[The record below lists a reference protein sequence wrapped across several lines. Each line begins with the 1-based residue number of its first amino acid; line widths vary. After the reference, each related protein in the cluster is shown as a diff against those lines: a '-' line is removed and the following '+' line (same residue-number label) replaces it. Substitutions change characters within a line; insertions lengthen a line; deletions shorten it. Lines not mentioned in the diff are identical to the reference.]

1 MSDSFT
7 EACNKRDKVLR
18 TRVKRLGQ
26 MLGEIIASQAGEDV
40 LHNVER
46 LRKGFIQ
53 LRGRPDSNKLDRLK
67 KMIDKLSPDALR
79 PIIRAF
85 STYFQVVNI
94 AEESFQHR
102 QRRQIAASGQPL
114 WQGSFDHCLRELRSS
129 GITPDQLQDL
139 LDDVRY
145 MPVFTAH
152 PTESKRRAILL
163 QLRRIFE
170 ANEQLDMPE
179 VLVNHKQRRE
189 RELKNRMQALWKT
202 DEMRPA
208 KPDVIHE
215 VRMGL
220 HHYNESLFEAVP
232 IVYRRLADGIDR
244 VYGDHP
250 DYTRIDLPT
259 LLRFGSWIGGDRDGN
274 PNVTSDTTLKA
285 VLIQQSTI
293 LRFYLKK
300 VNELIGELTQ
310 SMHFC
315 SPSPAFA
322 SSLESDEEYRAQF
335 DSDWSARF
343 PEEPYR
349 RKLYVMALRLTQAI
363 ARTETRLE
371 GGAPDMN
378 APGYRAEDEF
388 IRDLNLMRDS
398 LASHGD
404 HDLANENL
412 LDLIRLAKTFGFY
425 LARLDIRQESNVHLD
440 TVAEVL
446 KAAGIEDNYAELNEE
461 AKLKLMGELTL
472 KGNLSFDR
480 KNLTEM
486 SREVLSVFDVVAE
499 MQQCVSPMVIG
510 RYVIS
515 MAHHA
520 SDVMHVMFLA
530 SLSGLVGQAKGK
542 TFCNIGVSPLF
553 ETITD
558 LSHIEPVMTQLLD
571 DPVYRKLLKAHSTL
585 QEVMLGYSDSAKDG
599 GIVASVWT
607 LYQAQQK
614 VISLG
619 KERGIRIRLF
629 HGRGGTIGRG
639 GGPTH
644 QAITSQ
650 PAGTVL
656 GQIKFTEQGEVLSYK
671 YSNPE
676 TAVFEL
682 TMGLTGV
689 IQASRNLVEKTKPDE
704 KLYTKVM
711 EQLQLH
717 GEKHY
722 RTLTEDVK
730 GFIDYFY
737 EATPVS
743 EIGMLNIGSR
753 PSHRKKG
760 DLSKY
765 SVRAIAW
772 VFGWAQSRHTLPAW
786 YGLGI
791 ALEAYVGKSKQRLDE
806 LRRLY
811 KKWPFFRNLLS
822 NTQMA
827 LFKSDMDIARE
838 YADLMQ
844 NQEDADTIYE
854 LITEEYERCKEWIL
868 KIAELDE
875 LLDDNDLLK
884 RSLSRREPYLD
895 PLNHIQLALIRR
907 YRDQEQDEDE
917 RERQLDPLL
926 RSINAIA
933 AGMRN
938 TG

>member
-1 MSDSFT
+1 
-7 EACNKRDKVLR
+7 
-18 TRVKRLGQ
+18 
-26 MLGEIIASQAGEDV
+26 
-40 LHNVER
+40 
-46 LRKGFIQ
+46 
-53 LRGRPDSNKLDRLK
+53 
-67 KMIDKLSPDALR
+67 
-79 PIIRAF
+79 
-85 STYFQVVNI
+85 
-94 AEESFQHR
+94 
-102 QRRQIAASGQPL
+102 
-114 WQGSFDHCLRELRSS
+114 
-129 GITPDQLQDL
+129 
-139 LDDVRY
+139 
-145 MPVFTAH
+145 
-152 PTESKRRAILL
+152 
-163 QLRRIFE
+163 
-170 ANEQLDMPE
+170 
-179 VLVNHKQRRE
+179 
-189 RELKNRMQALWKT
+189 
-202 DEMRPA
+202 
-208 KPDVIHE
+208 
-215 VRMGL
+215 
-220 HHYNESLFEAVP
+220 
-232 IVYRRLADGIDR
+232 
-244 VYGDHP
+244 
-250 DYTRIDLPT
+250 
-259 LLRFGSWIGGDRDGN
+259 
-274 PNVTSDTTLKA
+274 
-285 VLIQQSTI
+285 
-293 LRFYLKK
+293 
-300 VNELIGELTQ
+300 
-310 SMHFC
+310 
-315 SPSPAFA
+315 
-322 SSLESDEEYRAQF
+322 
-335 DSDWSARF
+335 
-343 PEEPYR
+343 
-349 RKLYVMALRLTQAI
+349 
-363 ARTETRLE
+363 
-371 GGAPDMN
+371 
-378 APGYRAEDEF
+378 
-388 IRDLNLMRDS
+388 
-398 LASHGD
+398 
-404 HDLANENL
+404 
-412 LDLIRLAKTFGFY
+412 
-425 LARLDIRQESNVHLD
+425 
-440 TVAEVL
+440 
-446 KAAGIEDNYAELNEE
+446 
-461 AKLKLMGELTL
+461 
-472 KGNLSFDR
+472 
-480 KNLTEM
+480 
-486 SREVLSVFDVVAE
+486 
-499 MQQCVSPMVIG
+499 
-510 RYVIS
+510 
-515 MAHHA
+515 
-520 SDVMHVMFLA
+520 
-530 SLSGLVGQAKGK
+530 
-542 TFCNIGVSPLF
+542 
-553 ETITD
+553 
-558 LSHIEPVMTQLLD
+558 
-571 DPVYRKLLKAHSTL
+571 
-585 QEVMLGYSDSAKDG
+585 
-599 GIVASVWT
+599 VWT

-614 VISLG
+614 VIALG

-704 KLYTKVM
+704 KLYAKVM
-711 EQLQLH
+711 SQLQLQ

-791 ALEAYVGKSKQRLDE
+791 ALESYAGNSQKRLDE

-811 KKWPFFRNLLS
+811 ANWPFFRNLLS

-844 NQEDADTIYE
+844 NQEEADAIYGM
-854 LITEEYERCKEWIL
+854 ITEEFERCTHWIL